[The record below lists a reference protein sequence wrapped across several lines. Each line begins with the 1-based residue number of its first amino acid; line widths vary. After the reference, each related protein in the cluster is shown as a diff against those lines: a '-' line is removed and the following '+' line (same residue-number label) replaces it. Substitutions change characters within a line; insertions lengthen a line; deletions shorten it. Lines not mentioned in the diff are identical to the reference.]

1 MPIACDLFE
10 GNTNGCE
17 TLLPVLKKEE
27 GERPGRVV
35 VVADDACVARLTL
48 NGVCGEVM
56 GRNDV

>member
-1 MPIACDLFE
+1 
-10 GNTNGCE
+10 
-17 TLLPVLKKEE
+17 
-27 GERPGRVV
+27 VV